1 VVDEAVDHGGGYYVV
16 AEGLAPANRGW
27 DMFRLENLCC
37 CLAFSGLSRFCDL

>member
-1 VVDEAVDHGGGYYVV
+1 VVDEAVDHRVGDVV
-16 AEGLAPANRGW
+16 AEDLAPANRGW